1 MSPSSPTS
9 SANAWSHA
17 VIEAVAKEM
26 NIHPTEL
33 PEKLYDVIDPG
44 SLDSLFANK
53 NPTGGT
59 VTFTYCD
66 YTVTVTAN
74 GDVSLEK

>member
-1 MSPSSPTS
+1 MD
-9 SANAWSHA
+9 
-17 VIEAVAKEM
+17 V
-26 NIHPTEL
+26 HPTEL
-33 PEKLYDVIDPG
+33 PEKLYDVVDPG

-53 NPTGGT
+53 TPTDGT

-74 GDVSLEK
+74 GDVSLE